1 MATQKIG
8 LTKLG
13 LKKNTSTFFIEW
25 NNQVIEVKEYLPIQ
39 EKLDLVDRVIAQT
52 IDEYNYVNPARL
64 NIFLTLEIMY
74 AYTNIN
80 FTEKQKEDPLALYD
94 LLISSG
100 LWDEINKKLCELNEF
115 NIISQTVNNVI
126 DGIYKY
132 RDSVL
137 GILDAVNQDYSNL
150 NLEVD
155 GIQKKL
161 ADPNN
166 LTLVKDIVTKLG

>member
-1 MATQKIG
+1 
-8 LTKLG
+8 
-13 LKKNTSTFFIEW
+13 
-25 NNQVIEVKEYLPIQ
+25 
-39 EKLDLVDRVIAQT
+39 
-52 IDEYNYVNPARL
+52 
-64 NIFLTLEIMY
+64 MY

-100 LWDEINKKLCELNEF
+100 LWDEINKKLCDLNEF
-115 NIISQTVNNVI
+115 NIISQTVNDVI
-126 DGIYKY
+126 NGIYKY

-166 LTLVKDIVTKLG
+166 LTLLKDVVTKLG